1 MGRPQSLR
9 HRYVHES
16 KATDET
22 NYTRSRYEAER
33 TARSGETTGTAPERR
48 CRPALLGDGVGADS
62 PDSPTDAEREPNAS
76 ETGAHEVEYLV
87 RASSPC
93 TDSQPSRTISG

>member
-1 MGRPQSLR
+1 MGRPQYLR

-33 TARSGETTGTAPERR
+33 TARSGETDESVPESG
-48 CRPALLGDGVGADS
+48 CHSPLGQAG
-62 PDSPTDAEREPNAS
+62 
-76 ETGAHEVEYLV
+76 
-87 RASSPC
+87 
-93 TDSQPSRTISG
+93 